1 MRSRPQRAIHHE
13 ARPGVMPPNI
23 LSSPLLNVAFLNKL
37 LSSPT
42 LPHDQRVQLLS
53 AKLHLISNNQG
64 GSSKETD
71 GSRVLEELELR
82 LELARAHLDNKLPGL
97 VPAEAELT
105 IVERRCKAISK
116 RAKRMESISDQTA
129 PGNGDIGGAEA
140 DDARTGITAKESG
153 TVEDEP
159 VTSEVLGARDM
170 PPAKDVLSLRIRA
183 LEMLREVEEG
193 LGREGRAKRWKD
205 LIKQL
210 QEELPERRTA

>member
-1 MRSRPQRAIHHE
+1 
-13 ARPGVMPPNI
+13 MPPNI
-23 LSSPLLNVAFLNKL
+23 LSSPLLNVTFLNKL

-42 LPHDQRVQLLS
+42 LPHDERIQLLS

-82 LELARAHLDNKLPGL
+82 LELARAHLDNKLPGF
-97 VPAEAELT
+97 VPAESELT
-105 IVERRCKAISK
+105 IVERRCKAICK
-116 RAKRMESISDQTA
+116 RAKRIESIGDQTGH
-129 PGNGDIGGAEA
+129 GNGDIGGAEA
-140 DDARTGITAKESG
+140 DVTRTGITAEESG

-159 VTSEVLGARDM
+159 VRSEVLGARDT

-183 LEMLREVEEG
+183 LEMLNEVEDG

-210 QEELPERRTA
+210 QEERPGVQAA